1 MEKIKLRRLVVVAA
15 IVALP
20 FAGDAQ
26 LLKGKAEGM
35 IRDLQVGISRDG
47 DQGAT
52 EYKTL
57 ELKDDGTFEFD
68 AVLES
73 PFNDVTIFV
82 NDEGIVGA
90 HLEQGKTLEV
100 TLRQEKS
107 GALEYAFR
115 GEGRT
120 LSEFYTRFARA
131 FNFMR
136 YFPME
141 SSRDVSCAENL
152 SLLEKETRTVEALL
166 PSIGDAELR
175 SYYTRLTTASGKF
188 LRIRLLLNEMQG
200 EKNDE
205 IRSLINTIDVN
216 DEISMRSGLSGEFIH
231 NKISRDL
238 LAYGGDMT
246 PWALTFMD
254 TVNRYVTAPVVKK
267 ALARGCASM
276 YFMFGKGGDYMK
288 FWNAFRN
295 FAAGYPDLI
304 AANEGKIVAMNET
317 AKGTDAIDA
326 VLENPE
332 GKTCRLSD
340 LFGKFTYI
348 DVWATWCGPCC
359 AEIPHLEKLAAHFKG
374 DDRVQ
379 FISLSVD
386 AGKKAWLAKLEKD
399 RPGWPQFILS
409 PDEAKRFMEAWGI
422 SDIPRFIMIDKD
434 GKIFAAD
441 APRPSD
447 ENIVSAIE
455 AALMDNK

>member
-131 FNFMR
+131 FQF
-136 YFPME
+136 YALFSDGIFPG
-141 SSRDVSCAENL
+141 RKLC
-152 SLLEKETRTVEALL
+152 
-166 PSIGDAELR
+166 
-175 SYYTRLTTASGKF
+175 GKPVPAGKGNPD
-188 LRIRLLLNEMQG
+188 R
-200 EKNDE
+200 
-205 IRSLINTIDVN
+205 
-216 DEISMRSGLSGEFIH
+216 
-231 NKISRDL
+231 
-238 LAYGGDMT
+238 GG
-246 PWALTFMD
+246 AVTF
-254 TVNRYVTAPVVKK
+254 Y
-267 ALARGCASM
+267 RGC
-276 YFMFGKGGDYMK
+276 G
-288 FWNAFRN
+288 
-295 FAAGYPDLI
+295 I
-304 AANEGKIVAMNET
+304 A
-317 AKGTDAIDA
+317 
-326 VLENPE
+326 
-332 GKTCRLSD
+332 
-340 LFGKFTYI
+340 
-348 DVWATWCGPCC
+348 
-359 AEIPHLEKLAAHFKG
+359 
-374 DDRVQ
+374 
-379 FISLSVD
+379 
-386 AGKKAWLAKLEKD
+386 
-399 RPGWPQFILS
+399 
-409 PDEAKRFMEAWGI
+409 
-422 SDIPRFIMIDKD
+422 
-434 GKIFAAD
+434 
-441 APRPSD
+441 
-447 ENIVSAIE
+447 
-455 AALMDNK
+455 